1 MMATVAFNEL
11 RLDQERM
18 FLIKTL
24 KRQETDKKIIELV
37 IALLSRIQFYKVD
50 EFNRYTADLM

>member
-50 EFNRYTADLM
+50 EFNRCTADLM